1 VKHPSNY
8 AQLLVEGS
16 IPSVDIELLTET
28 QQLEERAML
37 GLRLRE
43 GLDLDVVKK
52 LNPQSAR
59 PVSEMVAEELIDG
72 RAALQGRV
80 VLTLK
85 GRLLADLVLRK
96 ILGL

>member
-1 VKHPSNY
+1 
-8 AQLLVEGS
+8 
-16 IPSVDIELLTET
+16 
-28 QQLEERAML
+28 
-37 GLRLRE
+37 
-43 GLDLDVVKK
+43 
-52 LNPQSAR
+52 
-59 PVSEMVAEELIDG
+59 MVAEELIDG